1 MPLDIS
7 VLSPLAEFLWRSS
20 RNPSLAFLACHYP
33 MMPGSQRTLTCFSS
47 TVGTGTDLSYSGLD
61 PPPSDKS
68 ESALSS
74 NQLAL
79 NVDSSSVSALR
90 PARISL
96 IKDATSLPREREKQ
110 GKKHLAPPNSE
121 TAAQE
126 SLNRRLLKGNS
137 NSNSPFP
144 KSQITLRPKHLYL
157 MKTRDL
163 FKPHHSRRTT
173 IQYAPSSTNT
183 PIAVLK
189 MVHWRHG
196 KPFAVWLTPTS

>member
-1 MPLDIS
+1 MPKMRS
-7 VLSPLAEFLWRSS
+7 VTQPCSYIPSYLGRTLNLHLQIFITAS
-20 RNPSLAFLACHYP
+20 NPSF
-33 MMPGSQRTLTCFSS
+33 
-47 TVGTGTDLSYSGLD
+47 TGTDLSYSGLD

-90 PARISL
+90 PARILL

-110 GKKHLAPPNSE
+110 GKKHLVPPNSE

-126 SLNRRLLKGNS
+126 PLNRRLLKGNS

-173 IQYAPSSTNT
+173 
-183 PIAVLK
+183 
-189 MVHWRHG
+189 
-196 KPFAVWLTPTS
+196 